1 MGRYANQLIRLDF
14 PDLSEDDDPIY
25 VTIRNPKTVPSD
37 TLMPKQDV
45 PEGPDGK
52 PESSAAISASYE
64 VMGELIVDWHVYDA
78 LDDRDD
84 SPPLELPATPDK
96 LRRLPFDIL
105 QRIAGE
111 MNKVLATPQ

>member
-37 TLMPKQDV
+37 TLMPKDDV

-52 PESSAAISASYE
+52 PDSNAAISASYG
-64 VMGELIVDWHVYDA
+64 VMAELVVDWHVYDA
-78 LDDRDD
+78 LAPDD
-84 SPPLELPATPDK
+84 SPPLDLPVTPEK
-96 LRRLPFDIL
+96 LRKLPFEIL

>member
-1 MGRYANQLIRLDF
+1 MGRYANQLVRLDF
-14 PDLSEDDDPIY
+14 PDLSEDDDPIF

-37 TLMPKQDV
+37 TLMPKDDV

-52 PESSAAISASYE
+52 PDSTAAISASYA
-64 VMGELIVDWHVYDA
+64 VMSELIVDWNVYDA
-78 LDDRDD
+78 LSDEDGPAFD
-84 SPPLELPATPDK
+84 LPATPEK
-96 LRRLPFDIL
+96 LRKLPFEIL